1 MQKAARRGEPVPL
14 ERRRRPNGIANSHAL
29 PFVSQRR
36 AFRMSHQLAGGGER
50 RARGVRLLGALS
62 RVVRARGGTRG
73 FVYRKIRPT
82 MASEREDDIGE
93 LSDIILQESSD
104 AETLQCK
111 RKLSRKP
118 KRVLQFSD
126 GVMEEYSSEDEV
138 DAPKNSKIMSQ
149 IDTKNMN
156 WLPWAWYQT
165 TLLSS
170 KMLDGCDYV
179 GECLANFF
187 GITAPK
193 YQFEINEFYR
203 LQALER
209 EMLHKQD
216 LEMGG
221 WNEQKKNNLINKDAT
236 LTSECK

>member
-1 MQKAARRGEPVPL
+1 MGSRPFSVFRRRSMSHLVGKRRTRRG
-14 ERRRRPNGIANSHAL
+14 
-29 PFVSQRR
+29 
-36 AFRMSHQLAGGGER
+36 
-50 RARGVRLLGALS
+50 LLYTLS
-62 RVVRARGGTRG
+62 RIIRTRRFSPKE
-73 FVYRKIRPT
+73 FVYCRIRPA
-82 MASEREDDIGE
+82 MASERNDACDP
-93 LSDIILQESSD
+93 SDVILQENSD
-104 AETLQCK
+104 AETQCEH
-111 RKLSRKP
+111 KLNKKP

-138 DAPKNSKIMSQ
+138 DAPKNNKTMSH

-165 TLLSS
+165 TSLSS

-209 EMLHKQD
+209 EMFRKQD

-221 WNEQKKNNLINKDAT
+221 WSEQKRNNLIANSDTILVNKY
-236 LTSECK
+236 KI